1 LKEIKG
7 QGDTHMM
14 KDAMQKQL
22 KLIEKWIL
30 NAGQKFLWSRNNF
43 SDMRV
48 ITPENNR
55 TVQPEGKQRKRKCR
69 RILHRE
75 KHKSSIRLM

>member
-30 NAGQKFLWSRNNF
+30 NAGQKYLWSRNNF

-55 TVQPEGKQRKRKCR
+55 TVQPEGKQLVKENAEESCT
-69 RILHRE
+69 E
-75 KHKSSIRLM
+75 KNTNPV

>member
-1 LKEIKG
+1 
-7 QGDTHMM
+7 
-14 KDAMQKQL
+14 MQKQL
-22 KLIEKWIL
+22 KPIEKWIL

-55 TVQPEGKQRKRKCR
+55 TVQPEGKQMVQENAEESCT
-69 RILHRE
+69 E
-75 KHKSSIRLM
+75 KNTNPV